1 MVPCKRRKAAAKR
14 RSSAA
19 FRPLFLLLR
28 NLKQS
33 GQLVINLCIV
43 VISFKHAA
51 TLSLGKNR
59 HRQTGMSVGGKVNA
73 GFIVEQ
79 MSDGHRNGFIGAI
92 EDIFFLCR
100 LRIAG
105 FMVFW

>member
-1 MVPCKRRKAAAKR
+1 M
-14 RSSAA
+14 
-19 FRPLFLLLR
+19 
-28 NLKQS
+28 
-33 GQLVINLCIV
+33 
-43 VISFKHAA
+43 
-51 TLSLGKNR
+51 
-59 HRQTGMSVGGKVNA
+59 NA